1 MQDCMCYTE
10 HGDCLSLF
18 HYSDVSTDLLFSCCC
33 MIKLGGSNLSLCFLP
48 AAFELLGAI
57 TLCWSCT
64 ILDILCVFGWFRQDM
79 AFCKPWCCMHFCC
92 GELGGSSSKLN
103 GLGIG
108 LDGVKQYLS
117 FGCAP
122 EDRTGLFTG
131 PVVLWLMEEHGCHRE
146 GTGSYSNAI

>member
-1 MQDCMCYTE
+1 M
-10 HGDCLSLF
+10 
-18 HYSDVSTDLLFSCCC
+18 V
-33 MIKLGGSNLSLCFLP
+33 KLGGSNLSLCFFP
-48 AAFELLGAI
+48 AAFELLEAI

-64 ILDILCVFGWFRQDM
+64 TLDILCFLAGSGRTWPF
-79 AFCKPWCCMHFCC
+79 AN
-92 GELGGSSSKLN
+92 LGAACTFVVVSLAAVNSSKLY

-146 GTGSYSNAI
+146 GTCSYSKCQLIM